1 MDLQLNGRKAIV
13 TGGSRGIGKAIA
25 RALALE
31 GCDVAICARSQEAL
45 DATAA
50 ELAKETGRTIV
61 PITCDL
67 LDPASI
73 TTFVNRAAETMGGL
87 QIVVNNGS
95 QAGGRQGNVETV
107 SPEDVLLDVEE
118 KVVGYLRVVQ
128 AAAPYMKAAGWGRV
142 INISGGI
149 NRSPGSAIAGP
160 VREISTVTMTKAMA
174 NGLGQYGITVNCV
187 TPGLTL
193 TEKSLERHKATAQKE
208 GVSLDTVLG
217 RVADRT
223 AIKHLITAED
233 VANVVTFI
241 CSPLAVSITGESIAT
256 MGGSSQDVHV

>member
-1 MDLQLNGRKAIV
+1 MDLQLSGRKALV
-13 TGGSRGIGKAIA
+13 TGSSRGIGKAIA

-31 GCDVAICARSQEAL
+31 GCDVAICARSQDAL

-50 ELAKETGRTIV
+50 ELAKETGRQIV
-61 PITCDL
+61 PLACDL

-73 TTFVNRAAETMGGL
+73 KRFVDSSAEALGGL
-87 QIVVNNGS
+87 QIVVNNGAR
-95 QAGGRQGNVETV
+95 AGGRPGTVETV
-107 SPEDVLLDVEE
+107 TAEDVLLDVEE

-128 AAAPYMKAAGWGRV
+128 AATPYMKAAGWGRV

-160 VREISTVTMTKAMA
+160 VREIGTVTMTKAMA

-193 TEKSLERHKATAQKE
+193 TEASLERHKATAERE
-208 GVSLDTVLG
+208 GLPLDAVLQ
-217 RVADRT
+217 RIADRT
-223 AIKHLITAED
+223 AIKHLITAEE
-233 VANVVTFI
+233 VAHVVTFL
-241 CSPLAVSITGESIAT
+241 CSPLAVSITGESIAA
-256 MGGSSQDVHV
+256 MGGSSQDLHV

>member
-1 MDLQLNGRKAIV
+1 MDLQLNGRKALV

-25 RALALE
+25 RALAQE

-50 ELAKETGRTIV
+50 ELSQETGRTIV
-61 PITCDL
+61 PLVCDL

-73 TTFVNRAAETMGGL
+73 KRFVDAAAEAMGGL
-87 QIVVNNGS
+87 HIVVNNG
-95 QAGGRQGNVETV
+95 ARGGGRPGTVETATA
-107 SPEDVLLDVEE
+107 EDVLLDVEE

-128 AAAPYMKAAGWGRV
+128 AATPYLKTAGWGRV

-149 NRSPGSAIAGP
+149 NRSPGMNIAGP
-160 VREISTVTMTKAMA
+160 VREIGTVTMTKAMA

-193 TEKSLERHKATAQKE
+193 TEQSLERHQATAASE
-208 GVSLDTVLG
+208 GVPLETVLK

-223 AIKHLITAED
+223 AIKHLITSED
-233 VANVVTFI
+233 VANVVTFL
-241 CSPLAVSITGESIAT
+241 CSPLAISITGESIAT

>member
-1 MDLQLNGRKAIV
+1 LDLQLNGRKAIV

-25 RALALE
+25 RGLALE
-31 GCDVAICARSQEAL
+31 GCDVAICARSQETL

-50 ELAKETGRTIV
+50 ELSKETGRKIV
-61 PITCDL
+61 PIACDL

-73 TTFVNRAAETMGGL
+73 KRFVEGAAEAMGGL
-87 QIVVNNGS
+87 EIVVNNGAR
-95 QAGGRQGNVETV
+95 AGGRPGTVETV
-107 SPEDVLLDVEE
+107 TAEDVLLDVEE

-128 AAAPYMKAAGWGRV
+128 AATPYMKAAGWGRV

-193 TEKSLERHKATAQKE
+193 TEGSLERHKLTAQSE
-208 GVSLDTVLG
+208 GVPVETVLG

-223 AIKHLITAED
+223 ANKHLITSEE
-233 VANVVTFI
+233 VAHVVTFL